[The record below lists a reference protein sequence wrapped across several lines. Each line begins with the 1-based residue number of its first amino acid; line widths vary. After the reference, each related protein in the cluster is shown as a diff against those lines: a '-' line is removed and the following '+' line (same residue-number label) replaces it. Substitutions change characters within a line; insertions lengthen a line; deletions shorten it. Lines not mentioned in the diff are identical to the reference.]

1 MRLMAAA
8 ASSEGSSPRV
18 RGTLDGSGRLAA
30 DAGIIPA
37 CAGNTHASV
46 PRRPPTRDHPRVCG
60 EHRRVH
66 MEGLPGGG
74 SSPRVRGTHLDQTL
88 SLNLGGIIPACAGNT
103 LPGAGR
109 VQPHRDHPRVCGE
122 HPWRGLSRFLV
133 LGSSPR
139 VRGTLCAAMIS
150 SCITG
155 IIPACAGN
163 TCLRSS
169 CRLSSRDHP
178 RVCGEHPVVPWSI
191 CG

>member
-1 MRLMAAA
+1 M
-8 ASSEGSSPRV
+8 
-18 RGTLDGSGRLAA
+18 RGTPVGDGVPVAA
-30 DAGIIPA
+30 VGIIPA

-103 LPGAGR
+103 SPGVGS
-109 VQPHRDHPRVCGE
+109 PLHDRDHPRVCGE
-122 HPWRGLSRFLV
+122 HVPWLKSLLTSR
-133 LGSSPR
+133 GSSPR
-139 VRGTLCAAMIS
+139 VRGTPWPTWATAS
-150 SCITG
+150 PTG

-163 TCLRSS
+163 THDLGANRR
-169 CRLSSRDHP
+169 CRGDHP
-178 RVCGEHPVVPWSI
+178 RVCGEHVS
-191 CG
+191 

>member
-1 MRLMAAA
+1 MCGEHCWRRGTSCRRWDHPRVCGEHMRLMAAA

-103 LPGAGR
+103 TRGESEDCTT
-109 VQPHRDHPRVCGE
+109 RDHPRVCGE
-122 HPWRGLSRFLV
+122 HVVHRRSRCTSR
-133 LGSSPR
+133 GSSPR
-139 VRGTLCAAMIS
+139 VRGTQVARFLTAY
-150 SCITG
+150 
-155 IIPACAGN
+155 
-163 TCLRSS
+163 
-169 CRLSSRDHP
+169 
-178 RVCGEHPVVPWSI
+178 
-191 CG
+191 